1 MVTMSE
7 RKSEKK
13 KPRFNRA
20 RILAVASA
28 IVSFATT
35 AAVAAT
41 VVVGHGPLLGRAAE
55 LKKTELKVAF
65 EWPPLAG
72 KKTSRTAS
80 GEPATWLNAEQ
91 RQALEQIALTLLSGN
106 PFDRAGM
113 DRAQKALRE
122 TGWFTDGPWLR
133 RHEDGLV
140 VIAGRW
146 RTPSAA
152 VRTSAGDRLVS
163 ATGEPLPILYP
174 AGRSG
179 MKVIAGVN
187 SPEPSP
193 GEKWAGGEVQAGL
206 ELLTFLRP
214 MPGFE
219 QVGSVDVSEYAAHKR
234 LAIMTVTGGKIVWGA
249 APTKSGFVPGQA
261 PPELKRERLASV
273 FRQFGQLDAGRPVL
287 DVRSE
292 DGVYTVDTTGVMAEE
307 PAKGKKGEA
316 KGKSA
321 AKNRR

>member
-1 MVTMSE
+1 MSE
-7 RKSEKK
+7 RKKDNS
-13 KPRFNRA
+13 KPGFNRG
-20 RILAVASA
+20 RILAVASGV
-28 IVSFATT
+28 VSFATT

-41 VVVGHGPLLGRAAE
+41 VVVGHGPLLERAAE
-55 LKKTELKVAF
+55 LKKSELKVAF

-91 RQALEQIALTLLSGN
+91 RRALEQIALTLLSGN

-152 VRTSAGDRLVS
+152 VRTQAGDRLVS

-174 AGRSG
+174 VARSG
-179 MKVIAGVN
+179 MKVISGV
-187 SPEPSP
+187 SMPEPAP
-193 GEKWAGGEVQAGL
+193 GEKWTGGEVQAGL
-206 ELLTFLRP
+206 ELLNFLRP

-219 QVGSVDVSEYAAHKR
+219 QVASVDVSEFAAHKR
-234 LAIMTVTGGKIVWGA
+234 LSILTVTGGKIVWGA
-249 APTKSGFVPGQA
+249 PPTKSGFAPGQA
-261 PPELKRERLASV
+261 PPELKRERLAAV

-292 DGVYTVDTTGVMAEE
+292 DGVYTLDTTGVMTED
-307 PAKGKKGEA
+307 PAKGKKADA
-316 KGKSA
+316 KSKSA

>member
-1 MVTMSE
+1 MSE
-7 RKSEKK
+7 RKKDK
-13 KPRFNRA
+13 GKPVFDRR

-28 IVSFATT
+28 VVSFATT

-41 VVVGHGPLLGRAAE
+41 VVVGHGPLLVRAAE
-55 LKKTELKVAF
+55 LKKGEVKVAF

-91 RQALEQIALTLLSGN
+91 RRALEQIALTLLSGN
-106 PFDRAGM
+106 PFDRACM
-113 DRAQKALRE
+113 DRTQKALRE
-122 TGWFTDGPWLR
+122 TGWFIDGPWLR

-146 RTPSAA
+146 RTPAAA
-152 VRTSAGDRLVS
+152 VRTKAGDRLVS

-174 AGRSG
+174 VARSG
-179 MKVIAGVN
+179 MKVIAGV
-187 SPEPSP
+187 SAPEPAP
-193 GEKWAGGEVQAGL
+193 GEKWTGGEVQAGL
-206 ELLTFLRP
+206 DLLNFLRP

-219 QVGSVDVSEYAAHKR
+219 QVASVDVSEFASHKR
-234 LAIMTVTGGKIVWGA
+234 LSILTVTGGRIVWGA
-249 APTKSGFVPGQA
+249 APTRNGFAPGQA
-261 PPELKRERLASV
+261 PPELKRERLAAV

-292 DGVYTVDTTGVMAEE
+292 DGVYTLDTAGVMTED
-307 PAKGKKGEA
+307 PAKGRKADADGR
-316 KGKSA
+316 SV